1 MQTAGSLI
9 SLPLFP
15 SKISLSPSL
24 LRDVPVGFWN
34 TEIACVLFYLSGI
47 QWEFPLQPTAGSGMS
62 SQVSTHFI
70 TSLSPTRSLLFPSS
84 PALALRC
91 PPLPT
96 FPPIFISFLRRV
108 PLSVRSPFQGWS
120 LARGWHGEKSRPVPK
135 LTNCSLQTQRVAVE
149 MGSHM
154 AKLDLLTLSTRSLLL
169 FLFLPLP
176 LAPLNVTFPS
186 CAILWTSFIFLILDV
201 NLPTVY
207 FKKMALTSTCHILT
221 QIH

>member
-1 MQTAGSLI
+1 MRIPPPTHSWLRNVLSSLHSLHHLLVPHSLFIIFLLSCTGSPLSSSPHI
-9 SLPLFP
+9 SPHFYLFP
-15 SKISLSPSL
+15 SP
-24 LRDVPVGFWN
+24 
-34 TEIACVLFYLSGI
+34 
-47 QWEFPLQPTAGSGMS
+47 
-62 SQVSTHFI
+62 
-70 TSLSPTRSLLFPSS
+70 
-84 PALALRC
+84 C
-91 PPLPT
+91 P
-96 FPPIFISFLRRV
+96 
-108 PLSVRSPFQGWS
+108 SVRLPFQGWS

-186 CAILWTSFIFLILDV
+186 CAILWSSFIFLILDV

-207 FKKMALTSTCHILT
+207 FKTFLAIF
-221 QIH
+221 